1 MAKSYS
7 PSLLKGKDEKV
18 STPQEADRML
28 INLEEMKK
36 DLSLEN
42 DEQCVEVVRSQ
53 MKRFNFKGD
62 LRTSDNKEY
71 LIAFKTS
78 RFAFEV

>member
-1 MAKSYS
+1 MPKSYS

-28 INLEEMKK
+28 INLEDMKK
-36 DLSLEN
+36 DLSLES
-42 DEQCVEVVRSQ
+42 DEQCHEIVRSQ
-53 MKRFNFKGD
+53 MKRFGFKGE
-62 LRTSDNKEY
+62 LRTSDSKEY